1 VSDKD
6 EGEGAQGTKP
16 HAVRSPEA
24 QRLARIMHSS
34 FASLQH
40 LFEVVE
46 VEGEGEVEGQSVK
59 N

>member
-1 VSDKD
+1 VSDTD

-16 HAVRSPEA
+16 HAVKSPEA
-24 QRLARIMHSS
+24 HRLARIMHSS
-34 FASLQH
+34 VASLQH

-46 VEGEGEVEGQSVK
+46 GEGEGQSVI